1 MLRRVAHQYLALLL
15 MAVCTL
21 FVFCAWAAYEL
32 IAHLAQTGARIQ
44 PWFAQRDRER
54 RPRRLPSAATARSG
68 RL

>member
-32 IAHLAQTGARIQ
+32 IAQLAQTTLRSEIGKISL
-44 PWFAQRDRER
+44 DRVSN
-54 RPRRLPSAATARSG
+54 L
-68 RL
+68 LH